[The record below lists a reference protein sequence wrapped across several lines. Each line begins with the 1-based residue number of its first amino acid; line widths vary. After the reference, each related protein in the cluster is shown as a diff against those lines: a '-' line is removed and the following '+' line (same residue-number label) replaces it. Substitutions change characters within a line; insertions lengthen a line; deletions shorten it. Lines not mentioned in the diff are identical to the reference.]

1 MELAVI
7 AAVLVPLSALV
18 LNAFSGES
26 EDDFDFL

>member
-26 EDDFDFL
+26 EDDYDFL